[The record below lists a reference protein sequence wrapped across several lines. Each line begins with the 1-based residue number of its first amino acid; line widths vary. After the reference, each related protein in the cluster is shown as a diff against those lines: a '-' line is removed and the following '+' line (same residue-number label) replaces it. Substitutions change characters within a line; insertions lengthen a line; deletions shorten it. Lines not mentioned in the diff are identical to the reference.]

1 MANYIPK
8 KNCRFCADKIETID
22 YKDVKMLQKYQT
34 NYGKIESRKM
44 SGTCPRHQRKLAN
57 ALKRA
62 RMMAM
67 LPFTTR

>member
-8 KNCRFCADKIETID
+8 KNCRFCADQIEVID
-22 YKDVKMLQKYQT
+22 YKDVKMLQKYIT
-34 NYGKIESRKM
+34 GYGKIESRKM

-57 ALKRA
+57 ALKRS